1 MKVIRT
7 FASADELAR
16 AAAEEVAKTITARE
30 TTRLALAGGTTPR
43 GTYQHLARLELPW
56 GRVTVFFGDERCVP
70 ASDADSNYE
79 LARRAL
85 LQHVAPASVHRL
97 PAELGPEAAAARYEP
112 LVAAAPLDL
121 VLLGIGPDGHTASL
135 FPGNAALA
143 ATTYVAPV
151 FGAPKPPPQR
161 VTLTLRTL
169 REARRVIV
177 LVSGREKADAVRRA
191 LAGEVP
197 AGMIPGAEW
206 LVTRDAA
213 PEGVSS

>member
-1 MKVIRT
+1 MIRT
-7 FASADELAR
+7 FASAGELAR
-16 AAAEEVAKTITARE
+16 AAAEEVAKTIAARD
-30 TTRLALAGGTTPR
+30 TTRLVLAGGSTPR
-43 GTYQHLARLELPW
+43 GCYEQLARHELPW
-56 GRVTVFFGDERCVP
+56 GRVTVFFGDERCVGP
-70 ASDADSNYE
+70 FDPESNYE

-85 LQHVAPASVHRL
+85 LQRVAPASVHRMA
-97 PAELGPEAAAARYEP
+97 AELGPEAAAARYEP

-121 VLLGIGPDGHTASL
+121 VLLGIGSDGHTASL
-135 FPGNAALA
+135 FPTNAALTA
-143 ATTYVAPV
+143 ATYVAPV

-161 VTLTLRTL
+161 VTLTLRAL

-177 LVSGREKADAVRRA
+177 LVSGADKGDAVRRA
-191 LAGEVP
+191 IGGEVP

>member
-1 MKVIRT
+1 MILIRT
-7 FASADELAR
+7 FASVDELAR
-16 AAAEEVAKTITARE
+16 AAAEEVATTIATRD
-30 TTRLALAGGTTPR
+30 TTRLVLAGGSTPR
-43 GTYQHLARLELPW
+43 GCYERLARLELPW

-70 ASDADSNYE
+70 PFDAASNYE
-79 LARRAL
+79 LARTAL
-85 LQHVAPASVHRL
+85 LRHVAPASVHRM

-121 VLLGIGPDGHTASL
+121 VLLGIGSDGHTASL
-135 FPGNAALA
+135 FPANAALTA
-143 ATTYVAPV
+143 STYVAPV

-161 VTLTLRTL
+161 VTLTLRAL

-177 LVSGREKADAVRRA
+177 LVSGRDKADAVRRA

-213 PEGVSS
+213 PEGASS

>member
-1 MKVIRT
+1 MTLIRT
-7 FASADELAR
+7 FASIDELSR
-16 AAAEEVAKTITARE
+16 AAAEEVATTIATRD
-30 TTRLALAGGTTPR
+30 TTRLVLAGGSTPHGCYER
-43 GTYQHLARLELPW
+43 LARLELPW

-70 ASDADSNYE
+70 PFAAESNYE

-85 LQHVAPASVHRL
+85 LRHVAPASVHRM

-121 VLLGIGPDGHTASL
+121 VLLGIGSDGHTASL
-135 FPGNAALA
+135 FPANAALTA
-143 ATTYVAPV
+143 STYVAPV
-151 FGAPKPPPQR
+151 FGAPTPPPQR
-161 VTLTLRTL
+161 VTLTLRAL

-177 LVSGREKADAVRRA
+177 LVSGRDKADAVRRA